1 MNNLNEMEK
10 QLRHWTPRRPSA
22 GLETAL
28 FGPVREDARRFAPG
42 LGFRWLAPVT
52 ACLLLTFAVW
62 QETGVS
68 VRGEHFAAAG
78 LHGSL
83 ASSNLLFCAGGGENF
98 WNRVTFDWTKDGQF
112 TSTVHSLTPF
122 WTNTLIR

>member
-1 MNNLNEMEK
+1 M
-10 QLRHWTPRRPSA
+10 
-22 GLETAL
+22 AL
-28 FGPVREDARRFAPG
+28 
-42 LGFRWLAPVT
+42 RWLVPAT
-52 ACLLLTFAVW
+52 ACMLLTLAVV
-62 QETGVS
+62 QQTCVPGRIAHLPAEVS
-68 VRGEHFAAAG
+68 PGN
-78 LHGSL
+78 L